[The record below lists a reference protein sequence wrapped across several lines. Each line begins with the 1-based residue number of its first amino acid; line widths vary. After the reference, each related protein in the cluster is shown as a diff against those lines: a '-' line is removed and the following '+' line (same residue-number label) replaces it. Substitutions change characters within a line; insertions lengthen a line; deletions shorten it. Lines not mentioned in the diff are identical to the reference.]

1 MKKVIIIGAGPGG
14 LAAGML
20 LSAKGYKVHIYEKDS
35 VVGGRMQPMVLK
47 DHTFDT
53 GPTFLMEPGTL
64 KHVFELANENLEDH
78 LELIKVDPLYE
89 FLFKNKNFKPTT
101 DKEKM
106 RKEMERVFPAHVV
119 DYFDFLD
126 RQDIKHQK
134 LKPLWRSS
142 FNSVFTYFNP
152 MIFRSLWYRDTHSTV
167 FKRLKKRFTDEDL
180 VHAMSFQTKY
190 LGMSPFKAPGMF
202 TILSYLEF
210 SKGLFHVKGGLH
222 QIALAMQK
230 IIEKNGGKIHLN
242 KPVKRLIIRKKKA
255 YGVAFE
261 DDTVDTSKII
271 INDSDFSYF
280 AKNLIPKKHQRK
292 YKNKHINK
300 LKHSLSLFVMYLA
313 LDKTYNLAHH
323 TMIFADNPTQ
333 SIKALTEQNNL
344 PFDLTVYVHN
354 PSKMDKTLTKNKTH
368 SSLTISVAVPNT
380 KADIDWTTATNAFRK
395 EIITRIQDKT
405 HINDL
410 EDHIIAEKIIT
421 PSDWEK
427 HYNLHQGATFG
438 LAHTKHQ
445 VLHNRPNNRYR
456 DTKHVYLVGAGT
468 HPGGG
473 LMSVFQSAILTTKKI
488 TNT

>member
-14 LAAGML
+14 LAAGMI
-20 LSAKGYKVHIYEKDS
+20 LSAKGYKVHIYEKDAC
-35 VVGGRMQPMVLK
+35 VGGRMQPLKLK

-64 KHVFELANENLEDH
+64 THLFELANETLSDH
-78 LELIKVDPLYE
+78 IETVPLDPLYE
-89 FLFKNKNFKPTT
+89 FIFKDKNFKPTT
-101 DKEKM
+101 DQDKM

-119 DYFDFLD
+119 DYFDFLE
-126 RQDIKHQK
+126 RQDQKHQK

-142 FNSVFTYFNP
+142 FSSVFTYFHP
-152 MIFRSLWYRDTHSTV
+152 LVFRSLFYRDTRSSV

-222 QIALAMQK
+222 QIPIAMKQ
-230 IIEKNGGKIHLN
+230 IIEKNGGRIFLN

-261 DDTVDTSKII
+261 DDTVDTAKII
-271 INDSDFSYF
+271 INDTDFSYF
-280 AKNLIPKKHQRK
+280 AKNLIPKKHQRT
-292 YKNKHINK
+292 YTNRHVNK
-300 LKHSLSLFVMYLA
+300 LKHSLGVFVIYLA
-313 LDKTYNLAHH
+313 LDKTYNLEHH
-323 TMIFADNPTQ
+323 TMLFADNPTQ
-333 SIKALTEQNNL
+333 SIKTITEQNNL
-344 PFDLTVYVHN
+344 PFDLTIYIHN
-354 PSKMDKTLTKNKTH
+354 PSKLDKTLTKEKNH
-368 SSLTISVAVPNT
+368 SVLTISVAVPNT
-380 KADIDWTTATNAFRK
+380 TADIDWNTAKNAFRK

-410 EDHIIAEKIIT
+410 EDHIIEEKIIT
-421 PSDWEK
+421 PTEWEK
-427 HYNLHQGATFG
+427 NFNLHHGAAFG
-438 LAHTKHQ
+438 LAHTKNQ
-445 VLHNRPNNRYR
+445 VLHKRPNNRYK
-456 DTKHVYLVGAGT
+456 DLKHVYLVGAGT